1 MSNEIDRL
9 LEIADENGDGE
20 LECATAPPYN
30 DCEFYVNSHLCAGEY
45 APWC

>member
-30 DCEFYVNSHLCAGEY
+30 DCEFLCELASVR
-45 APWC
+45 W